1 MNRTAA
7 IVPLALVLAFL
18 GTALMFVDSAGPNAF
33 DLAALQVVSRSRSQ
47 ALSDAA
53 VFLTEFGRTPVALL
67 FSIVAWRRSRTAAIH
82 MATATI
88 GAEIVLE
95 VVKLAI
101 ARPRPSGILPLIDAY
116 GYSFPSGHSLVAAA
130 TYTTAAILICR
141 ELNRQAHRIL
151 IVAAASLTI
160 ALVAVSRV
168 YLGVHYASDAIGG
181 ILLGTAWAAILARR
195 WYHLQKV

>member
-1 MNRTAA
+1 MNRRAA
-7 IVPLALVLAFL
+7 ILPLTLVLAFL
-18 GTALMFVDSAGPNAF
+18 GTALMFVDSSGPTAF
-33 DLAALQVVSRSRSQ
+33 DLAVLQYVSRVRSQ

-53 VFLTEFGRTPVALL
+53 VFLTELGRTPVALL

-82 MATATI
+82 MATATL
-88 GAEIVLE
+88 GGEIVLE
-95 VVKLAI
+95 VIKLVI

-141 ELNRQAHRIL
+141 ELSRRTHRVL
-151 IVAAASLTI
+151 VSAAASLTI
-160 ALVAVSRV
+160 ALVAASRV

-195 WYHLQKV
+195 WYHLRKV